1 MSPVSRF
8 DAMGCEVLVGGAT
21 RVELEAIEELFR
33 SRDGIFSR
41 FVPGSELNR
50 VNATS
55 GEFVRV
61 SETFGRALQRAL
73 ELAAET
79 GGIVD
84 PTLGG
89 ALESAGYIDDFEL
102 MPLDDPRP
110 TAAGSPGCWSSI
122 FATRACIRL
131 PAGVRLDLNGVVKAL
146 AVDDALELLS
156 GPGFVS
162 AGGDVATRGPM
173 TVALPEEG
181 SVRLVSGALATSGR
195 SKRRWLRDG
204 RVQHHLIDARTGL
217 PASSPWEQVTAC
229 GNICV
234 AADAAA
240 KVGFLLGEDGPDHLA
255 ERGIPGRFVEPDGTI
270 ALNTVWQAAVEE
282 PVCI

>member
-33 SRDGIFSR
+33 SRDRIFSR

-50 VNATS
+50 VNAAS

-84 PTLGG
+84 PTLGS
-89 ALESAGYIDDFEL
+89 ALESAGYTDDFEL

-122 FATRACIRL
+122 FATRVCIRV
-131 PAGVRLDLNGVVKAL
+131 PVAVQLDLNGVVKAL

-195 SKRRWLRDG
+195 GKRRWLRDG
-204 RVQHHLIDARTGL
+204 QVQHHLIDARTGL

-229 GNICV
+229 GNTCV

-240 KVGFLLGEDGPDHLA
+240 KVGFLLGEDGPEYFD

-270 ALNTVWQAAVEE
+270 GLNSAWQAAVEE

>member
-195 SKRRWLRDG
+195 GKRRWLRDG

-240 KVGFLLGEDGPDHLA
+240 KVGFLLGEDGPDYLA

>member
-33 SRDGIFSR
+33 SRDRIFSR
-41 FVPGSELNR
+41 FAPGSELNR
-50 VNATS
+50 VNAAS

-102 MPLDDPRP
+102 LPQPAARSRCASAKSSTRSWPPHVTVTSRRFSHCSTPTSYSAPTRRSWGP
-110 TAAGSPGCWSSI
+110 TAWPRYVGLSPSPAPSPAAPARLNRPLSTVPPARCGLQAG
-122 FATRACIRL
+122 IRGL
-131 PAGVRLDLNGVVKAL
+131 F
-146 AVDDALELLS
+146 S
-156 GPGFVS
+156 
-162 AGGDVATRGPM
+162 
-173 TVALPEEG
+173 ALP
-181 SVRLVSGALATSGR
+181 
-195 SKRRWLRDG
+195 
-204 RVQHHLIDARTGL
+204 
-217 PASSPWEQVTAC
+217 
-229 GNICV
+229 
-234 AADAAA
+234 
-240 KVGFLLGEDGPDHLA
+240 
-255 ERGIPGRFVEPDGTI
+255 
-270 ALNTVWQAAVEE
+270 
-282 PVCI
+282 